1 MPAPLRGTQSLVGQM
16 GWVFARP
23 SLTAIEVAWRWVFGI
38 PFLFVCWTQAQRIL
52 IVLPPESAGLNAID
66 AQNPW
71 VATVQLAH
79 AGALYRPHASHVL
92 RWLLPLAA
100 LAWVVVSGLGRV
112 LVLKR
117 LGANPEAS
125 PNANPGPQPPRRPPG
140 LRILPMIALQTAW
153 LALFLATT
161 WGWFCSMQWAAD
173 THIAVA
179 GEPDLVG
186 FSIWAIFLSLGF
198 FTAWAVVC
206 GPVAIAPILMLL
218 EERSALSSLGQS
230 LRLGKAFTGKLVEI
244 NLVMGIVKLAL
255 LVLAMVLSAAP
266 LPFSDQLGSDTLHW
280 ITAAAA
286 IFYLVASDYFQV
298 VRLKG
303 FIEFWKMF
311 CGQQGSQPV
320 G

>member
-1 MPAPLRGTQSLVGQM
+1 MTAPLRGTQSLVGQM

-23 SLTAIEVAWRWVFGI
+23 SLTVIEVAWRWLFGI
-38 PFLFVCWTQAQRIL
+38 PFLLVCWMQMQRIL
-52 IVLPPESAGLNAID
+52 AVLPLESAGLNAID

-71 VATVQLAH
+71 VAAAQLAH
-79 AGALYRPHASHVL
+79 AWALYQPHGTAVL

-100 LAWVVVSGLGRV
+100 LGWVVVSGLGRS
-112 LVLKR
+112 LVLMR
-117 LGANPEAS
+117 LQANPEA
-125 PNANPGPQPPRRPPG
+125 NPVPRLPLHPPR
-140 LRILPMIALQTAW
+140 LRILAMIVLQAAW
-153 LALFLATT
+153 LAVWAALCF
-161 WGWFCSMQWAAD
+161 GWFRSMQWAAA
-173 THIAVA
+173 THIAAA

-186 FSIWAIFLSLGF
+186 FYIWAIFLSLGF
-198 FTAWAVVC
+198 FTAWALVSW
-206 GPVAIAPILMLL
+206 PVAIAPLLMLL
-218 EERSALSSLGQS
+218 EGCNPAQALARS
-230 LRLGKAFTGKLVEI
+230 LRLGMPFTGKLIEI

-303 FIEFWKMF
+303 FVEFWKMF
-311 CGQQGSQPV
+311 RLESVSEQAGRE
-320 G
+320 